1 MMPVDA
7 LSPGKS
13 QTASSPLPKKSL
25 YTHLFLFFF
34 LQISKNCLFVWK
46 FKPPSEAKLQTNDI
60 ECEI

>member
-34 LQISKNCLFVWK
+34 FTNFQKLSVCL
-46 FKPPSEAKLQTNDI
+46 EIQTP
-60 ECEI
+60 E